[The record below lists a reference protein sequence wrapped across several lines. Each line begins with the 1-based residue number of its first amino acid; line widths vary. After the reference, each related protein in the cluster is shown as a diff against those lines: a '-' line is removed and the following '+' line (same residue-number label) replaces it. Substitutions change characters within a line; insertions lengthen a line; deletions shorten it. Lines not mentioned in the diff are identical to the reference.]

1 VVARVKSG
9 GLRLTDGAVL
19 MRVSYRQA
27 KRLWKRYQAG
37 GVARLKHANAGR
49 SGNCISIRSSS
60 LQKVCVILWPS
71 VARARS
77 CSAPTIHFPG
87 APPPSIKV
95 FKTPGLSDADRRAIL
110 GETAARLLKI
120 KV

>member
-49 SGNCISIRSSS
+49 
-60 LQKVCVILWPS
+60 P
-71 VARARS
+71 RA
-77 CSAPTIHFPG
+77 AMGLP
-87 APPPSIKV
+87 
-95 FKTPGLSDADRRAIL
+95 PGLSYDNVEELIEAL
-110 GETAARLLKI
+110 EGPLHK
-120 KV
+120 